1 MVTAAKRVK
10 PSYLSRM
17 CGDGY
22 GYVFQKQVQCS
33 AHHYF
38 PNTLAIYLF
47 INVHFISAFSLLD
60 SKVSMRGNWCKW
72 NRQQNWFCGFKREH
86 KHWVSILWTFS
97 ESMLTTKKI
106 RQNLVSHKHSGFVS
120 NVYVL

>member
-1 MVTAAKRVK
+1 MRRFHAIVKSHPRKEVFSCIVTSISLVTAAKRVK

-60 SKVSMRGNWCKW
+60 SKVSMRGN
-72 NRQQNWFCGFKREH
+72 
-86 KHWVSILWTFS
+86 
-97 ESMLTTKKI
+97 
-106 RQNLVSHKHSGFVS
+106 
-120 NVYVL
+120 